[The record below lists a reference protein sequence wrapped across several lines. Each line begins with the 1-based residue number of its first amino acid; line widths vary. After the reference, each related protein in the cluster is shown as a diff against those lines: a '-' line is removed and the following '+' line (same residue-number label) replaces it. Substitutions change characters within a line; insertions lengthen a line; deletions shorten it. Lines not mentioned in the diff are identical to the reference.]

1 MAVSNKNSKRSPQT
15 TIIKVGANEMG
26 KLPPQAQE
34 LEDSVLG
41 ALMIETEAF
50 GTVADLLRPEVFYKD
65 QNRLVFEAIRE
76 LAVNDQP
83 IDILSVGEKL
93 KSKGTLEKAGG
104 AVYLADLTRRV
115 ASTAHLHYHAEII
128 AKKATA
134 RDLISMAAQ
143 IEEKAFD
150 ETQDIDDLMQEAEAG
165 IFEITQRS
173 QKRSV
178 TQVDSV
184 IEEAFARMEKAAKNT
199 GNISGI
205 PSGFHALDKITSGWQ
220 TPDLIIIAARPAM
233 GKTAF
238 VLSMAKN
245 IAVDRGIPTAIFSL
259 EMSNVQLV
267 NRLIMNVCELE
278 GDKIKT
284 GKMSKEDKLRLN
296 TKINIMKGKPLYMD
310 DTPSLSIYEL
320 RSKARKLV
328 NEHGVKLIIIDYL
341 QLMNAQGSSFG
352 SREQE
357 VSIISRGLKGLA
369 KELDIPIIAL
379 SQLNR
384 GVEARTGIEGKTPQ
398 LSDLRESGAIE
409 QDADMVCFIHRP
421 EYYRIFNDE
430 KSGKDLRGLAQIIVA
445 KHRNGA
451 TDSIW
456 LRFRG
461 KYAKFQ
467 NEDDAFDSNELDGPM
482 LPDSGAV
489 TISSSMNSPLG
500 AVSFGQQLNP
510 DGASINSLGEN
521 IAVVAISRYR
531 LLRSMTVQP
540 LRISRLSWTWRNSM
554 RSALNP

>member
-1 MAVSNKNSKRSPQT
+1 MAESNRNTTRKRSQST
-15 TIIKVGANEMG
+15 VIKVGANEAG
-26 KLPPQAQE
+26 KLPPQAPE

-41 ALMIETEAF
+41 ALMIEKDAY
-50 GTVADLLRPEVFYKD
+50 GVVADLLRPEVFYKD
-65 QNRLVFEAIRE
+65 QNRLVYEAIRA
-76 LAVNDQP
+76 LASKDQP

-93 KSKGTLEKAGG
+93 KSEGTLAQAGG
-104 AVYLADLTRRV
+104 TVYLSELTRRV
-115 ASTAHLHYHAEII
+115 ASTAHLRYHAQIV
-128 AKKATA
+128 AQKATA
-134 RDLISMAAQ
+134 RDLIAMAAQ
-143 IEEKAFD
+143 IEEKGFD
-150 ETQDIDDLMQEAEAG
+150 ETQDVEELMQEAEAG
-165 IFEITQRS
+165 IFEISQRS
-173 QKRSV
+173 QKRDV
-178 TQVDSV
+178 TQIDPV
-184 IEEAFARMEKAAKNT
+184 IEEAFLRMEKAAKND
-199 GNISGI
+199 GSISGI

-238 VLSMAKN
+238 VLSMARN
-245 IAVDRGIPTAIFSL
+245 MAVDRKIPVAIFSL

-267 NRLIMNVCELE
+267 NRLIMNVCEIE

-284 GKMSKEDKLRLN
+284 GKMSKSDHQKLN
-296 TKINIMKGKPLYMD
+296 TKINVMKGAPLYLD
-310 DTPSLSIYEL
+310 DTPSLSIFEL

-328 NEHGVKLIIIDYL
+328 REHGIKLIIIDYL

-357 VSIISRGLKGLA
+357 VSIISRSLKALA

-384 GVEARTGIEGKTPQ
+384 GVESRQGIEGKTPQ

-421 EYYRIFNDE
+421 EYYRIYSDE
-430 KSGKDLRGLAQIIVA
+430 KTGKNLQGLAQIIVA

-467 NEDDAFDSNELDGPM
+467 NEDEAVDEDEIAPIASA
-482 LPDSGAV
+482 DSGMS
-489 TISSSMNSPLG
+489 IQSSMNNTQD
-500 AVSFGQQLNP
+500 VYSFGQQMSP
-510 DGASINSLGEN
+510 SINTNAMGED
-521 IAVVAISRYR
+521 IAPAF
-531 LLRSMTVQP
+531 
-540 LRISRLSWTWRNSM
+540 
-554 RSALNP
+554 

>member
-1 MAVSNKNSKRSPQT
+1 MAGTSKNNKRTQPT
-15 TIIKVGANEMG
+15 TVIKVGANEMG

-41 ALMIETEAF
+41 AIMLEKDAY

-65 QNRLVFEAIRE
+65 QNRLVYEAIRE
-76 LAVNDQP
+76 LAVKDQP
-83 IDILSVGEKL
+83 IDVMTVGEKMRTL
-93 KSKGTLEKAGG
+93 GTLEKAGG
-104 AVYLADLTRRV
+104 VVYLADLTRRV
-115 ASTAHLHYHAEII
+115 ASTAHLRYHAEVI

-134 RDLISMAAQ
+134 RDVIALAAQ
-143 IEEKAFD
+143 IEEMGFD
-150 ETQDIDDLMQEAEAG
+150 ETQDVDELMQTAESG
-165 IFEITQRS
+165 IFEISQRA
-173 QKRSV
+173 QKRDV
-178 TQVDSV
+178 TQIDPV
-184 IEEAFARMEKAAKNT
+184 IEEAFKRMEKAAMNT
-199 GNISGI
+199 GSISGI

-245 IAVDRGIPTAIFSL
+245 MAIDHEIPVAIFSL

-284 GKMSKEDKLRLN
+284 GKMSKEDYL
-296 TKINIMKGKPLYMD
+296 D
-310 DTPSLSIYEL
+310 DTPSLSIFEL

-328 NEHGVKLIIIDYL
+328 REKGIQLIIIDYL

-357 VSIISRGLKGLA
+357 VSIISRNLKALA

-384 GVEARTGIEGKTPQ
+384 GVEARQGVEGKTPQ

-421 EYYRIFNDE
+421 EYYHLYNDD
-430 KSGKDLRGLAQIIVA
+430 KTGKDLRGLAQIIVA

-467 NEDDAFDSNELDGPM
+467 NEEEAVDPDELGNIPAASEGM
-482 LPDSGAV
+482 S
-489 TISSSMNSPLG
+489 IQSSMNT
-500 AVSFGQQLNP
+500 
-510 DGASINSLGEN
+510 LGED
-521 IAVVAISRYR
+521 ISQFQ
-531 LLRSMTVQP
+531 L
-540 LRISRLSWTWRNSM
+540 
-554 RSALNP
+554 

>member
-1 MAVSNKNSKRSPQT
+1 MAGTTKNNKRTPAT
-15 TIIKVGANEMG
+15 TIIKVGANDMG

-41 ALMIETEAF
+41 ALMIEKEAY
-50 GTVADLLRPEVFYKD
+50 GMVADLLRPEVFYKD
-65 QNRLVFEAIRE
+65 QNRVIYEAIRE
-76 LAVNDQP
+76 LASKDQP
-83 IDILSVGEKL
+83 IDVMTGGEKL
-93 KSKGTLEKAGG
+93 RSLGTLEKAGG
-104 AVYLADLTRRV
+104 AVYLAELSRRV
-115 ASTAHLHYHAEII
+115 ASAAHLRYHAEII

-134 RDLISMAAQ
+134 RDLIAMAAQ
-143 IEEKAFD
+143 IEEKGFD
-150 ETQDIDDLMQEAEAG
+150 ETQDIDELMQEAEAG
-165 IFEITQRS
+165 IFEISQRS
-173 QKRSV
+173 QKRDV
-178 TQVDSV
+178 TQIDPV
-184 IEEAFARMEKAAKNT
+184 IEEAFARMEKASKNT
-199 GNISGI
+199 GSISGI
-205 PSGFHALDKITSGWQ
+205 PSGFTALDKITSGWQ

-245 IAVDRGIPTAIFSL
+245 IAVDRNIPVAIFSL

-278 GDKIKT
+278 GDRIKT
-284 GKMSKEDKLRLN
+284 GKMSQEETRRLN
-296 TKINIMKGKPLYMD
+296 TKINVMKGKPLYLD
-310 DTPSLSIYEL
+310 DTPSLSIFEL

-328 NEHGVKLIIIDYL
+328 REHNVRMIIIDYL

-357 VSIISRGLKGLA
+357 VSIISRSLKALA

-384 GVEARTGIEGKTPQ
+384 GVENRPGVEGKTPQ

-421 EYYRIFNDE
+421 EYYHLYNDD
-430 KSGKDLRGLAQIIVA
+430 KTGKDLRGLAQIIVA

-467 NEDDAFDSNELDGPM
+467 NEDEAIDPNELDSIPVGTE
-482 LPDSGAV
+482 SV
-489 TISSSMNSPLG
+489 SIQSSINNNQQ
-500 AVSFGQQLNP
+500 AYSFGQQMNP
-510 DGASINSLGEN
+510 NG
-521 IAVVAISRYR
+521 V
-531 LLRSMTVQP
+531 SM
-540 LRISRLSWTWRNSM
+540 NSM
-554 RSALNP
+554 GEDYSQYQL

>member
-1 MAVSNKNSKRSPQT
+1 MAGLTKNNRRTPQT
-15 TIIKVGANEMG
+15 TIIKVGTNEAG

-41 ALMIETEAF
+41 ALMIEKDAY
-50 GTVADLLRPEVFYKD
+50 GSVADLLRPEVFYKD
-65 QNRLVFEAIRE
+65 QNRLVYEAIRE
-76 LAVNDQP
+76 LSAKDQP
-83 IDILSVGEKL
+83 VDMLSVGEKL
-93 KSKGTLEKAGG
+93 RSLGTLEKAGG

-115 ASTAHLHYHAEII
+115 ASTAHLRYHAEII

-134 RDLISMAAQ
+134 RDVIALAAQ
-143 IEEKAFD
+143 IEEMGFD
-150 ETQDIDDLMQEAEAG
+150 ETQDVDELMQTAEAG
-165 IFEITQRS
+165 IFEISQRS
-173 QKRSV
+173 QKRDV
-178 TQVDSV
+178 TQIDPV
-184 IEEAFARMEKAAKNT
+184 IEEAFKRMEKAAMNT
-199 GNISGI
+199 GSISGI

-220 TPDLIIIAARPAM
+220 SPDLVIIAARPAM

-238 VLSMAKN
+238 VLSMAKH
-245 IAVDRGIPTAIFSL
+245 IAIDREIPTAIFSL

-267 NRLIMNVCELE
+267 NRLFMDVCELE

-284 GKMSKEDKLRLN
+284 GKMSKEDSKRLN
-296 TKINIMKGKPLYMD
+296 TKINIMKGKPLYLD
-310 DTPSLSIYEL
+310 DTPSLSIFEL

-328 NEHGVKLIIIDYL
+328 REHKVQIIIIDYL

-384 GVEARTGIEGKTPQ
+384 GVEARQGVEGKTPQ
-398 LSDLRESGAIE
+398 LADLRESGAIE

-421 EYYRIFNDE
+421 EYYHLYNDD
-430 KSGKDLRGLAQIIVA
+430 KTGKDLRGLAQIIVA

-467 NEDDAFDSNELDGPM
+467 NEDDAVDPDEQNSVMPMADSTN
-482 LPDSGAV
+482 SV
-489 TISSSMNSPLG
+489 SIQSSMN
-500 AVSFGQQLNP
+500 AM
-510 DGASINSLGEN
+510 GED
-521 IAVVAISRYR
+521 ISQYN
-531 LLRSMTVQP
+531 L
-540 LRISRLSWTWRNSM
+540 
-554 RSALNP
+554 

>member
-1 MAVSNKNSKRSPQT
+1 
-15 TIIKVGANEMG
+15 
-26 KLPPQAQE
+26 
-34 LEDSVLG
+34 
-41 ALMIETEAF
+41 MIEKEAF

-467 NEDDAFDSNELDGPM
+467 NEDDAFDANELDGPM

-521 IAVVAISRYR
+521 IAPAF
-531 LLRSMTVQP
+531 
-540 LRISRLSWTWRNSM
+540 
-554 RSALNP
+554 

>member
-1 MAVSNKNSKRSPQT
+1 M
-15 TIIKVGANEMG
+15 
-26 KLPPQAQE
+26 
-34 LEDSVLG
+34 
-41 ALMIETEAF
+41 
-50 GTVADLLRPEVFYKD
+50 
-65 QNRLVFEAIRE
+65 
-76 LAVNDQP
+76 
-83 IDILSVGEKL
+83 
-93 KSKGTLEKAGG
+93 
-104 AVYLADLTRRV
+104 VYLSELTRRV

-467 NEDDAFDSNELDGPM
+467 NEDDAFDANELDGPM

-521 IAVVAISRYR
+521 IAPAF
-531 LLRSMTVQP
+531 
-540 LRISRLSWTWRNSM
+540 
-554 RSALNP
+554 

>member
-1 MAVSNKNSKRSPQT
+1 MAGTSKTSKRAPQT
-15 TIIKVGANEMG
+15 TIIKVGANEAG

-34 LEDSVLG
+34 LEDSVIG
-41 ALMIETEAF
+41 ALMIEKEAY

-65 QNRLVFEAIRE
+65 QNRMVFEAIRE
-76 LAVNDQP
+76 LASKDQP
-83 IDILSVGEKL
+83 IDVMTVGEKM
-93 KSKGTLEKAGG
+93 KTQGTLEKAGG
-104 AVYLADLTRRV
+104 LVYLADLSRRV
-115 ASTAHLHYHAEII
+115 ASAAHLRYHAQII
-128 AKKATA
+128 AQKATA
-134 RDLISMAAQ
+134 RDLIAMAAQ
-143 IEEKAFD
+143 IEEKAYD

-173 QKRSV
+173 QKRDV
-178 TQVDSV
+178 TQIDPV
-184 IEEAFARMEKAAKNT
+184 IEEAFKRMEKAAQNT
-199 GNISGI
+199 GSISGI

-220 TPDLIIIAARPAM
+220 TPDLVIIAARPAM

-238 VLSMAKN
+238 VLSMAKHMA
-245 IAVDRGIPTAIFSL
+245 IDREIPTAIFSL

-267 NRLIMNVCELE
+267 NRLIMNVCEIE
-278 GDKIKT
+278 GEKIKT
-284 GKMSKEDKLRLN
+284 GKMSKADSQKLN

-310 DTPSLSIYEL
+310 DTPSLSIFEL

-328 NEHGVKLIIIDYL
+328 HDHGVRIIIIDYL

-421 EYYRIFNDE
+421 EYYHIYTDE
-430 KSGKDLRGLAQIIVA
+430 KSAKDLRGLAQIIVA

-467 NEDDAFDSNELDGPM
+467 NEDEAIDPDELNTPMIPDGGGM
-482 LPDSGAV
+482 S
-489 TISSSMNSPLG
+489 IQSSMNSAMG
-500 AVSFGQQLNP
+500 AVSFGQQMNA
-510 DGASINSLGEN
+510 DGASMNSLGED
-521 IAVVAISRYR
+521 
-531 LLRSMTVQP
+531 
-540 LRISRLSWTWRNSM
+540 LSQYQ
-554 RSALNP
+554 L

>member
-1 MAVSNKNSKRSPQT
+1 MAGSSRNNKRGSQT
-15 TIIKVGANEMG
+15 TIIKVGANEAG

-41 ALMIETEAF
+41 ALMIEKDAY

-65 QNRLVFEAIRE
+65 QNRVVYEAIRE
-76 LAVNDQP
+76 LAAKDQP

-93 KSKGTLEKAGG
+93 KSQGMLEKAGG

-115 ASTAHLHYHAEII
+115 ASTAHLRYHAEVI

-134 RDLISMAAQ
+134 RDVIALAAQ
-143 IEEKAFD
+143 IEEMGFD
-150 ETQDIDDLMQEAEAG
+150 ETQDVDELMQTAEAG
-165 IFEITQRS
+165 IFEISQRS
-173 QKRSV
+173 QKRDV
-178 TQVDSV
+178 TQIDPV
-184 IEEAFARMEKAAKNT
+184 IEEAFKRMEKAAKNT
-199 GNISGI
+199 GSISGI

-220 TPDLIIIAARPAM
+220 TPDLVIIAARPAM

-238 VLSMAKN
+238 VLSMAKH
-245 IAVDRGIPTAIFSL
+245 IAIDREIPTAVFSL

-284 GKMSKEDKLRLN
+284 GKMTKEDAKRLN
-296 TKINIMKGKPLYMD
+296 TKINIMKGKPLYLD
-310 DTPSLSIYEL
+310 DTPSLSIFEL

-328 NEHGVKLIIIDYL
+328 REHGVRLIIIDYL

-384 GVEARTGIEGKTPQ
+384 GVESRQGIEGKTPQ

-421 EYYRIFNDE
+421 EYYHIYSDD
-430 KSGKDLRGLAQIIVA
+430 KTGKDLRGLAQIIVA

-467 NEDDAFDSNELDGPM
+467 NEDEAVDPDEQNSVMPMADESNSVSIQ
-482 LPDSGAV
+482 SG
-489 TISSSMNSPLG
+489 M
-500 AVSFGQQLNP
+500 
-510 DGASINSLGEN
+510 NSLGEN
-521 IAVVAISRYR
+521 ISQYN
-531 LLRSMTVQP
+531 L
-540 LRISRLSWTWRNSM
+540 
-554 RSALNP
+554 

>member
-41 ALMIETEAF
+41 ALMIEKEAF

-357 VSIISRGLKGLA
+357 VSIISRSLKGLA

-467 NEDDAFDSNELDGPM
+467 NEDDAFDANELDGPM

-521 IAVVAISRYR
+521 IAPAF
-531 LLRSMTVQP
+531 
-540 LRISRLSWTWRNSM
+540 
-554 RSALNP
+554 

>member
-1 MAVSNKNSKRSPQT
+1 MANSTGNSRKRTPST

-41 ALMIETEAF
+41 ALMIEKDAY

-65 QNRLVFEAIRE
+65 QNRMVYEAIRE
-76 LAVNDQP
+76 LASKDQP
-83 IDILSVGEKL
+83 IDMLSVAEKM
-93 KSKGTLEKAGG
+93 KSQGTLDKAGG
-104 AVYLADLTRRV
+104 AIYLVELTRRV
-115 ASTAHLHYHAEII
+115 ASTAHLRYHAEIV
-128 AKKATA
+128 AQKATA
-134 RDLISMAAQ
+134 RDVIALAAK
-143 IEEKAFD
+143 IEEMGYD
-150 ETQDIDDLMQEAEAG
+150 ETTDIKELMETAESG
-165 IFEITQRS
+165 IFEISQRS
-173 QKRSV
+173 QKRDV
-178 TQVDSV
+178 TQIDPI
-184 IEEAFARMEKAAKNT
+184 IEEAFKRMEKAAKNT
-199 GNISGI
+199 GSISGI
-205 PSGFHALDKITSGWQ
+205 PSGFTALDKITSGWQ
-220 TPDLIIIAARPAM
+220 TPDLVIIAARPAM

-245 IAVDRGIPTAIFSL
+245 IAVDRNIPVAIFSL

-278 GDKIKT
+278 GDRIKT
-284 GKMSKEDKLRLN
+284 GKMSQEETRRLN
-296 TKINIMKGKPLYMD
+296 TKINIMKGKPLYLD
-310 DTPSLSIYEL
+310 DTPSLSIFEL

-328 NEHGVKLIIIDYL
+328 HEHGVRMIIIDYL
-341 QLMNAQGSSFG
+341 QLMNASGVSFG

-384 GVEARTGIEGKTPQ
+384 GVEARQGVEGKTPQ

-409 QDADMVCFIHRP
+409 QDADLVCFIHRP
-421 EYYRIFNDE
+421 EYYHLYNDD
-430 KSGKDLRGLAQIIVA
+430 KTGKDLRGLAQIIVA

-467 NEDDAFDSNELDGPM
+467 NEDEAIDADELAPI
-482 LPDSGAV
+482 PAANVETVS
-489 TISSSMNSPLG
+489 IQSSMNS
-500 AVSFGQQLNP
+500 
-510 DGASINSLGEN
+510 LGED
-521 IAVVAISRYR
+521 
-531 LLRSMTVQP
+531 
-540 LRISRLSWTWRNSM
+540 LSQYQ
-554 RSALNP
+554 L

>member
-41 ALMIETEAF
+41 ALMIEKEAF

-150 ETQDIDDLMQEAEAG
+150 ETQDLDDLMQEAEAG

-521 IAVVAISRYR
+521 IAPAF
-531 LLRSMTVQP
+531 
-540 LRISRLSWTWRNSM
+540 
-554 RSALNP
+554 

>member
-1 MAVSNKNSKRSPQT
+1 MAGTSRNSKRTPQT

-41 ALMIETEAF
+41 ALMIEKDAY
-50 GTVADLLRPEVFYKD
+50 GSVADLLRPEVFYKD
-65 QNRLVFEAIRE
+65 QNRLVFEAIRA
-76 LAVNDQP
+76 LAAKDEP

-93 KSKGTLEKAGG
+93 KSQGTLDKAGG
-104 AVYLADLTRRV
+104 VVYLAELTRRI
-115 ASTAHLHYHAEII
+115 ASTAHLRYHAQII
-128 AKKATA
+128 AQKATA
-134 RDLISMAAQ
+134 RDLIAMAAQ

-150 ETQDIDDLMQEAEAG
+150 ETQDIDELMQEAEAG

-173 QKRSV
+173 QKRDV
-178 TQVDSV
+178 TQIDPV
-184 IEEAFARMEKAAKNT
+184 IEEAFKRMEKAAKNT
-199 GNISGI
+199 GSISGI
-205 PSGFHALDKITSGWQ
+205 PSGFNALDKITSGWQ
-220 TPDLIIIAARPAM
+220 SPDLIIIAARPAM

-238 VLSMAKN
+238 VLSMAKHM
-245 IAVDRGIPTAIFSL
+245 AVDRQIPTAIFSL

-284 GKMSKEDKLRLN
+284 GKMSKEDSKRLN

-328 NEHGVKLIIIDYL
+328 HEHGVRIIIIDYL

-384 GVEARTGIEGKTPQ
+384 GVESRQGVEGKTPQ

-421 EYYRIFNDE
+421 EYYRIYNDD
-430 KSGKDLRGLAQIIVA
+430 KTGKDLRGLAQIIVA

-456 LRFRG
+456 LRFRN
-461 KYAKFQ
+461 KFAKFQ
-467 NEDDAFDSNELDGPM
+467 NEDEAFDPDELPNVAPPSTGE
-482 LPDSGAV
+482 SVSIA
-489 TISSSMNSPLG
+489 SSMNNG
-500 AVSFGQQLNP
+500 ATP
-510 DGASINSLGEN
+510 PANSLGED
-521 IAVVAISRYR
+521 
-531 LLRSMTVQP
+531 
-540 LRISRLSWTWRNSM
+540 LSQYQ
-554 RSALNP
+554 L

>member
-41 ALMIETEAF
+41 ALMIEKEAF

-267 NRLIMNVCELE
+267 NRLIMNLCELE

-521 IAVVAISRYR
+521 IAPAF
-531 LLRSMTVQP
+531 
-540 LRISRLSWTWRNSM
+540 
-554 RSALNP
+554 

>member
-1 MAVSNKNSKRSPQT
+1 MAVTNKNNKRTPQT

-41 ALMIETEAF
+41 AIMLEKEAF

-65 QNRLVFEAIRE
+65 QNRMVYEAIRE
-76 LAVNDQP
+76 LAGKEQP
-83 IDILSVGEKL
+83 TDALSVAEKMRSL
-93 KSKGTLEKAGG
+93 GTLEKAGG
-104 AVYLADLTRRV
+104 AVYIAELTRRV
-115 ASTAHLHYHAEII
+115 ASAAHLRYHAEII

-134 RDLISMAAQ
+134 RDLIALAAQ
-143 IEEKAFD
+143 IEEKGFD
-150 ETQDIDDLMQEAEAG
+150 ETQDVDELMQEAEAG
-165 IFEITQRS
+165 IFEISQRS
-173 QKRSV
+173 QKRDV
-178 TQVDSV
+178 TQIDPV
-184 IEEAFARMEKAAKNT
+184 IEEAFARMEKASRND
-199 GNISGI
+199 GSISGI

-245 IAVDRGIPTAIFSL
+245 MAIDRNIPVAIFSL

-278 GDKIKT
+278 GDRIKT
-284 GKMSKEDKLRLN
+284 GKMNREEAMRLN
-296 TKINIMKGKPLYMD
+296 TKINIMKGKPLYLD
-310 DTPSLSIYEL
+310 DTPSLSIFEL

-328 NEHGVKLIIIDYL
+328 REHGIKMIIIDYL
-341 QLMNAQGSSFG
+341 QLMNAQGAGFG

-357 VSIISRGLKGLA
+357 VSIISRSLKALA
-369 KELDIPIIAL
+369 KELDLPIIAL

-384 GVEARTGIEGKTPQ
+384 GVEARQGVEGKTPQ

-421 EYYRIFNDE
+421 EYYHLYNDD
-430 KSGKDLRGLAQIIVA
+430 KTGKDLRGLAQIIVA

-461 KYAKFQ
+461 KFAKFQ
-467 NEDDAFDSNELDGPM
+467 NEEEAIDPDELG
-482 LPDSGAV
+482 GARLEPETV
-489 TISSSMNSPLG
+489 SIQSSMNS
-500 AVSFGQQLNP
+500 
-510 DGASINSLGEN
+510 LGED
-521 IAVVAISRYR
+521 
-531 LLRSMTVQP
+531 
-540 LRISRLSWTWRNSM
+540 LSQFQ
-554 RSALNP
+554 L

>member
-1 MAVSNKNSKRSPQT
+1 MAVSNKNSKRSPQS

-41 ALMIETEAF
+41 ALMIEKEAF

-521 IAVVAISRYR
+521 IAPAF
-531 LLRSMTVQP
+531 
-540 LRISRLSWTWRNSM
+540 
-554 RSALNP
+554 